1 MTWRVMWLLSFVGLA
16 LGLALVSALL
26 AVGHRVAAAVA
37 LGLVVGGWLVYH
49 RIWQA
54 QVRLRMTKL
63 WTLADQLDYGA
74 ADLKSFAQAYTVLQW
89 AATRPELLRFYP
101 SRRIWQRV
109 MRRLLQEQA
118 CRAVE
123 QSRQDAI

>member
-1 MTWRVMWLLSFVGLA
+1 MTWRVMWLLSFVGLG

-26 AVGHRVAAAVA
+26 AVGHSIAAAVA
-37 LGLVVGGWLVYH
+37 LGLVLGGWLVYH

-63 WTLADQLDYGA
+63 WRLADQLDYGA

-89 AATRPELLRFYP
+89 AASRPELLRFYP